1 MRSAKLFALALGI
14 YFCPPLFD
22 RLMTRW
28 YPDEQR
34 HGARVL
40 RRRLWGSLAVVVAI
54 LGAVLLFQHWG
65 RGGFVLNEGDWFR
78 VLAVSVAVTGALA
91 RGGWSIQ
98 SWKGTSVI
106 ERVDRAVFVVTQLG
120 VAVLLVFIV
129 TL

>member
-54 LGAVLLFQHWG
+54 LGVVLLFQYWG
-65 RGGFVLNEGDWFR
+65 RGGLVLNEGDWLR